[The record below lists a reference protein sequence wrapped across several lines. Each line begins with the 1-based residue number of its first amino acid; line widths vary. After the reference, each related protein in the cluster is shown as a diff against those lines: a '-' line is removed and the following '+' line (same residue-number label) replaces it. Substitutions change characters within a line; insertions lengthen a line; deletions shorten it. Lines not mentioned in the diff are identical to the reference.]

1 MNKIFLEVNV
11 HISEIHA
18 EGIVLCDVICE
29 L

>member
-18 EGIVLCDVICE
+18 EGIILYDVICA